1 MKALVISDIH
11 SNLPALT
18 AVFRAVQRK
27 RLDVLFCLGDI
38 VGYGAQPNQVLE
50 RIRRFRGQKLFVRGN
65 HDRVAAGGDAAGFN
79 HAARAAALWTRD
91 RLTPQNRRFLGGLPQ
106 GPVSDRG
113 VTLWHGTPADEDDY
127 LFTPR
132 SAREAFSR
140 TATEVSLF
148 GHTHLP
154 CAFRKEGEGE
164 LEGGLVSGESALDL
178 EVGTRYLINPG
189 SVGQP
194 RDRNP
199 SAAFGI
205 LDLDRRVFRFRRVE
219 YDVRAA
225 QKAILAAGLPEV
237 LAERLEGG
245 L

>member
-1 MKALVISDIH
+1 MKALVISDVH

-18 AVFRAVQRK
+18 AVFRSVQRK
-27 RLDVLFCLGDI
+27 RFDLLICLGDI

-50 RIRRFRGQKLFVRGN
+50 RIRRFRGQKVFVRGN
-65 HDRVAAGGDAAGFN
+65 HDRVAAGADAAGFN
-79 HAARAAALWTRD
+79 HAARVAALWTRE
-91 RLTPQNRRFLGGLPQ
+91 RLTPQNRRFLRSLPE
-106 GPVSDRG
+106 GPLSEHG

-132 SAREAFSR
+132 SAREAFSL
-140 TATEVSLF
+140 TPTPVSLF

-154 CAFRKEGEGE
+154 CAFRKMGEGD
-164 LEGGLVSGESALDL
+164 LEGGLVAGERKLDL
-178 EVGTRYLINPG
+178 EEGARYLLNPG

-199 SAAFGI
+199 AAAFAI
-205 LDLDRRVFRFRRVE
+205 LDLEQRVFRFRRVA
-219 YDVRAA
+219 YDIRAA

-237 LAERLEGG
+237 LAERLASG

>member
-1 MKALVISDIH
+1 MRALVITDVH

-18 AVFRAVQRK
+18 AVFRAVHRK
-27 RLDVLFCLGDI
+27 RFDVLFCLGDL

-50 RIRRFRGQKLFVRGN
+50 RIRGFRARKIFVRGN

-79 HAARAAALWTRD
+79 HAARAAALWTRE
-91 RLTPQNRRFLGGLPQ
+91 RLTPENRTFLDRLPQ
-106 GPVSDRG
+106 GPVSDHG

-132 SAREAFSR
+132 SAREALSLTR
-140 TATEVSLF
+140 TEVSLF

-154 CAFRKEGEGE
+154 CAFARRGEGA
-164 LEGGLVSGESALDL
+164 LEGGLVSGERAVDL
-178 EVGTRYLINPG
+178 EAGTRYLLNPG

-199 SAAFGI
+199 DAAFGI

-237 LAERLEGG
+237 LAERLAGG